1 MQARRRM
8 KTRTQQ
14 GFTLIEIAMVVLII
28 GLITSGLLLGMG
40 GIIDSAKYKDDQQR
54 LKDIKTALLSHVAQK
69 GYLPCPDIDND
80 GVENR
85 TGNSCESH
93 RGFLPHIDLNTHAY
107 NAYNARFYYQIDNTL
122 TPPSTSSSVYFQRP
136 GASKDDI
143 NKAESGRLSVCEKL
157 SGTTCENYLAKNV
170 PVIVASFGKNSV
182 EAWGDY
188 SNTTPPITPACPATL
203 SDKEQLNCRSKDL
216 TTTEP
221 EYFYQAHDVDD
232 TLIWLSSFDI
242 KVEAGAIKLDEKKH
256 PDFDTCH
263 ADCMSKG
270 LTSEQCNFLCTALGH
285 TSPPPGGGTGS
296 DPSTRLDAGLFGNY
310 DTTHAGDYNNNHS
323 ITTTNQDNR
332 IRIEDDLNKDINLL
346 NGTDVLS
353 IGGNANASITAGN
366 QDKVLLIEG
375 DANGAGISF
384 GNGNNRIEIRGALNT
399 SIQLGNGDNWVRVEG
414 AVNGSGIQLG
424 NGENKVYIG
433 GDIYQNIINGGHANS
448 TLYLNK
454 TPTEWSAVSWQHSR
468 VSGFNQILCRQS
480 SGSLD
485 FVSCN

>member
-1 MQARRRM
+1 M
-8 KTRTQQ
+8 KTRTQK
-14 GFTLIEIAMVVLII
+14 GFTLIEIAMVVFII

-54 LKDIKTALLSHVAQK
+54 LKDIKTALLTYAAKEKH
-69 GYLPCPDIDND
+69 LPCPDTDNT
-80 GVENR
+80 GEQNR
-85 TGNSCESH
+85 NGNNCLSAQ
-93 RGFLPHIDLNTHAY
+93 GFLPYLDLGTHAY
-107 NAYNARFYYQIDNTL
+107 NAYNQRFYYQIT
-122 TPPSTSSSVYFQRP
+122 
-136 GASKDDI
+136 DI
-143 NKAESGRLSVCEKL
+143 NSPYFNDTTPTPNFDDATNSGNLEVCENWNG
-157 SGTTCENYLAKNV
+157 SACTARLAKELPLV
-170 PVIVASFGKNSV
+170 VVSFGKNSA
-182 EAWGDY
+182 EAWGG
-188 SNTTPPITPACPATL
+188 STNGTPNGCSAPL
-203 SDKEQLNCRSKDL
+203 SAEEQLNCDL
-216 TTTEP
+216 DTM
-221 EYFYQAHDVDD
+221 FYQAHLVDD
-232 TLIWLSSFDI
+232 TLIWLSQFDI
-242 KVEAGAIKLDEKKH
+242 KIASGVIQLSGD
-256 PDFDTCH
+256 
-263 ADCMSKG
+263 S
-270 LTSEQCNFLCTALGH
+270 N
-285 TSPPPGGGTGS
+285 GGGGGGTGGSGSGGTGGSGDDGGTGGSGSSGSGGSSTGS

-310 DTTHAGDYNNNHS
+310 DTTHTGDYNNNHS
-323 ITTTNQDNR
+323 ISTTNQDNR
-332 IRIEDDLNKDINLL
+332 IRIEDDLNKAINLL

-375 DANGAGISF
+375 DANGAGINF

-399 SIQLGNGDNWVRVEG
+399 SIQLGNGDNWIRVEG

>member
-1 MQARRRM
+1 M

-69 GYLPCPDIDND
+69 GYLPCPDTDND

-107 NAYNARFYYQIDNTL
+107 NAYNARFYYHIDNN
-122 TPPSTSSSVYFQRP
+122 TPGNPPHTTRNSSDYFDNSTPGTPKFTKDTPS
-136 GASKDDI
+136 GDI
-143 NKAESGRLSVCEKL
+143 SI
-157 SGTTCENYLAKNV
+157 CENWNTTNNACEDDGYLAKNLPLV
-170 PVIVASFGKNSV
+170 VVSFGKNSA
-182 EAWGDY
+182 EAWGGSTDG
-188 SNTTPPITPACPATL
+188 TPNGCSAPL
-203 SDKEQLNCRSKDL
+203 SAEEQLNCDL
-216 TTTEP
+216 DTM
-221 EYFYQAHDVDD
+221 FYQAHLVDD
-232 TLIWLSSFDI
+232 TLIWLSQFDI
-242 KVEAGAIKLDEKKH
+242 KIASGVIQL
-256 PDFDTCH
+256 
-263 ADCMSKG
+263 S
-270 LTSEQCNFLCTALGH
+270 
-285 TSPPPGGGTGS
+285 GGNGGS
-296 DPSTRLDAGLFGNY
+296 GGDPSTRLDAGLFGNY

-332 IRIEDDLNKDINLL
+332 IRIEDDLNKAINLL

-375 DANGAGISF
+375 NANGAGINF

-424 NGENKVYIG
+424 NGKNKVYIG
-433 GDIYQNIINGGHANS
+433 GDIYQNIINGGHTDS

-454 TPTEWSAVSWQHSR
+454 TPTEWSAVSWQHSK

-485 FVSCN
+485 FVSCT